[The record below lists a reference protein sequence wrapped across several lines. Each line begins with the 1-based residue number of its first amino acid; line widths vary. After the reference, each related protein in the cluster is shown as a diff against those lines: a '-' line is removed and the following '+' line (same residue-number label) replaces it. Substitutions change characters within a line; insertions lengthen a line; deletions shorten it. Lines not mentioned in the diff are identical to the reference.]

1 MMVTRLLVTSFV
13 LLGSAGY
20 VAHATVTEVVPP
32 RSSMATLPTR
42 VGVWEGRPAPTMSA
56 KVIAV
61 LGVDDYIDREY
72 MSRTEPYVGLY
83 VGFYKSQRQ
92 GDTMHSPLNCL
103 PGAGWLPVKQD
114 RATIPVTGSDGTP
127 RDVTVNQFVIQKG
140 LERLMVLYW
149 YQSHGRVIASEY
161 KSKLFMVYD
170 AMRLNRTDAA
180 MVRVITPIA
189 GSAPGDEAAAAA
201 RARTFVQELFPSLA
215 NVLPS

>member
-1 MMVTRLLVTSFV
+1 MVIRLLITSV
-13 LLGSAGY
+13 LLLGSAGY
-20 VAHATVTEVVPP
+20 VAHAKVTEVVPP

-42 VGVWEGRPAPTMSA
+42 VGVWEVRPAPTMSA

-61 LGVDDYIDREY
+61 LGVDDYLDREY

-114 RATIPVTGSDGTP
+114 RTTIPVVGGDG
-127 RDVTVNQFVIQKG
+127 RRQDVTVNQFVIQKG
-140 LERLMVLYW
+140 LDRLMVLYW
-149 YQSHGRVIASEY
+149 YQSHGRVVASEY
-161 KSKLFMVYD
+161 KSKMFMVYD

-180 MVRVITPIA
+180 MVRVITPIVGPA
-189 GSAPGDEAAAAA
+189 ASDEAAAAR
-201 RARTFVQELFPSLA
+201 RAKTFVQELFPSLT